1 MSKQRSKQE
10 SIDEKAI
17 KKENDDYNKAV
28 TDLKFITY
36 IGKKFKENFL
46 EYADD
51 PDMQDVIKYMEKTGF
66 PLDKVKETTVQNLLR
81 SSEANPNKLELV
93 YYLNERNNNMRKFN
107 DIWGNVYGWRFY
119 MSFCYHD
126 RNSITTT
133 SFACERNKRLLNMCD
148 GHIDSVF
155 DVFVGKGSDF
165 FTWAMVPGIKK
176 ILGCVSEVDQDM
188 FLCNLLNFKCAWKK
202 FKRDVSDFPLL
213 SLEFQQDDIRKKGFT
228 GLKMPT
234 DLPRFLDILYID
246 PPWVFDPLNK
256 QPIYDVLSE
265 SEKKKIELGA
275 ADVLTFVQ
283 ERIITPILES
293 NVEPQYIVLKGRWK
307 INEMLDLQSNISG
320 YLLQD
325 DFEALSF
332 ANAFQTYIFR
342 LDKVNKEKYS
352 FGKWHKDTYFE
363 NKILKPSDS
372 AYNYYD
378 STSNE
383 GKWTKTANLSRI
395 KKS

>member
-1 MSKQRSKQE
+1 MSKKERQGG
-10 SIDEKAI
+10 IDQKAI
-17 KKENDDYNKAV
+17 DKDNSEYNDAV
-28 TDLKFITY
+28 KDGKFMTY
-36 IGKKFKENFL
+36 IGRKLKENRIA
-46 EYADD
+46 YAEDN
-51 PDMQDVIKYMEKTGF
+51 DMQDIVKYMSDVGF
-66 PLDKVKETTVQNLLR
+66 SIQDITDTKLQSTLD
-81 SSEANPNKLELV
+81 SSEANPKKLELIEV
-93 YYLNERNNNMRKFN
+93 KNKRNENIRKFN
-107 DIWGNVYGWRFY
+107 DVWGYVYGWRFY

-133 SFACERNKRLLNMCD
+133 SFACERNKRLMNMCD
-148 GHIDSVF
+148 GHIQSVF

-165 FTWAMVPGIKK
+165 FTWAMIPGIQK
-176 ILGCVSEVDQDM
+176 IMGCVSKIDQYV
-188 FLCNLLNFKCAWKK
+188 FLFNLFNFKCAWKK
-202 FKRDVSDFPLL
+202 YKRNVSEFPLL
-213 SLEFQQDDIRKKGFT
+213 SLEFKQDDLRKNGFE
-228 GLKMPT
+228 GLQFPT
-234 DLPRFLDILYID
+234 DIPRFLDILYID

-256 QPIYDVLSE
+256 QPIYDTLSE
-265 SEKKKIELGA
+265 SEKKRIEAGA

-283 ERIITPILES
+283 DQIITPILES

-307 INEMLDLQSNISG
+307 LNEMLELQKHISG

-363 NKILKPSDS
+363 GKHLKPSDS

-383 GKWTKTANLSRI
+383 GTWKKTANLSRV
-395 KKS
+395 KTP